1 MVAARLRTKLSR
13 DARRSRAERHFMTSD
28 INKTKFDQH
37 PSAPNTLVAN
47 SDRKQAIHDKIAL
60 I

>member
-1 MVAARLRTKLSR
+1 MQDVP
-13 DARRSRAERHFMTSD
+13 RAERHSMTSD

-37 PSAPNTLVAN
+37 PSAPNRLVAN

>member
-1 MVAARLRTKLSR
+1 MADGLATKLSR
-13 DARRSRAERHFMTSD
+13 DARRPGAETYSMTSD
-28 INKTKFDQH
+28 INQTKFDQH
-37 PSAPNTLVAN
+37 PSAPNRLVAN